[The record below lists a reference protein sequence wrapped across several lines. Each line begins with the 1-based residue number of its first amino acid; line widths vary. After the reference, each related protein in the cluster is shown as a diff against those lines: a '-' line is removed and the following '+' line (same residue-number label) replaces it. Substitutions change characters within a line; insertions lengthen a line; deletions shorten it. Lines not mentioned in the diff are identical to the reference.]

1 MTESPA
7 ISSKSSLSD
16 LFDDLKRA
24 QEESQALVIS
34 STKKMLELLQPAV
47 VQLNDCYVQQNR
59 LNQIILVEDTSDEDK
74 IKIIRRAILKLKA
87 ENSKLNL
94 SEQIMQDEFLKDET
108 NKQIFNKSVL
118 TLHEKLIECNNLF
131 TNIGGVIADES
142 LTNAVKLENIEN
154 ILVAL

>member
-7 ISSKSSLSD
+7 ISSKSTVSD
-16 LFDDLKRA
+16 LFDNLKRV
-24 QEESQALVIS
+24 QEESQDLVIS

-47 VQLNDCYVQQNR
+47 VQLNDCYVEQNR
-59 LNQIILVEDTSDEDK
+59 LNQIILLEDSSDEDK

-94 SEQIMQDEFLKDET
+94 SEEIMEDEFLKDKT

-131 TNIGGVIADES
+131 SKIGGVIADES